1 MRSAFERLRFLIVIA
16 VCGLAVTTTIT
27 LVWASGRAVELIVV
41 LAHGGWRQDSAV
53 ISLLEVVDLFL
64 LATVQLIVAMGL
76 FELFVADLHLPAWL
90 TVRNLGDLKRPIIQ
104 VLVVV
109 IVIKFVERMMLTGAL
124 DTLYFGA
131 ATAAVTIALALFIRF
146 GEET

>member
-1 MRSAFERLRFLIVIA
+1 M
-16 VCGLAVTTTIT
+16 
-27 LVWASGRAVELIVV
+27 
-41 LAHGGWRQDSAV
+41 

-64 LATVQLIVAMGL
+64 VATVQLIVAMGL

-124 DTLYFGA
+124 DTLYFGT
-131 ATAAVTIALALFIRF
+131 ATAVVTLALALFIRF

>member
-1 MRSAFERLRFLIVIA
+1 M
-16 VCGLAVTTTIT
+16 AVTTAIT
-27 LVWASGRAVELIVV
+27 LLWASGRAVELIVV

-64 LATVQLIVAMGL
+64 VATVQLIVAMGL

-124 DTLYFGA
+124 DTLYFGT
-131 ATAAVTIALALFIRF
+131 ATAVVTLALALFIRF

>member
-1 MRSAFERLRFLIVIA
+1 VRSVFEHLRFLIVIA
-16 VCGLAVTTTIT
+16 VCGLAVTTAVT
-27 LVWASGRAVELIVV
+27 LLWASGRAVELIVL

-64 LATVQLIVAMGL
+64 VATVQLIVALGL
-76 FELFVADLHLPAWL
+76 FELFVADLHLPEWL

-109 IVIKFVERMMLTGAL
+109 VVIKFVERMLMTGAL
-124 DTLYFGA
+124 DTLYFGT
-131 ATAAVTIALALFIRF
+131 ATAVVTIALALFIRF
-146 GEET
+146 GEHA

>member
-1 MRSAFERLRFLIVIA
+1 MRSVFEHLRFLIVIA
-16 VCGLAVTTTIT
+16 VCGLAVTTAVT
-27 LVWASGRAVELIVV
+27 LLWASGRAVELIVM

-64 LATVQLIVAMGL
+64 VATVQLIVALGL
-76 FELFVADLHLPAWL
+76 FELFVADLHLPEWL

-109 IVIKFVERMMLTGAL
+109 VVIKFVERMLMTGAL
-124 DTLYFGA
+124 DTLYFGT
-131 ATAAVTIALALFIRF
+131 ATAVVTIALALFIRF
-146 GEET
+146 GEHA

>member
-1 MRSAFERLRFLIVIA
+1 VRSVFEHLRFLIVIA
-16 VCGLAVTTTIT
+16 VCGLAVTTAVT
-27 LVWASGRAVELIVV
+27 LLWASGRAVELIVM

-64 LATVQLIVAMGL
+64 VATVQLIVALGL
-76 FELFVADLHLPAWL
+76 FELFVADLHLPEWL

-109 IVIKFVERMMLTGAL
+109 VVIKFVERMLMTGAL
-124 DTLYFGA
+124 DTLYFGT
-131 ATAAVTIALALFIRF
+131 ATAVVTIALALFIRF
-146 GEET
+146 GEHA